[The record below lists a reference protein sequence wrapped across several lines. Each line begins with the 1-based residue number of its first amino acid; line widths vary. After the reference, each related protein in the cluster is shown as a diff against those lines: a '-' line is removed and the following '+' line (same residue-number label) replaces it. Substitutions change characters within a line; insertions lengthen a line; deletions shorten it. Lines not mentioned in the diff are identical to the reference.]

1 MGQPATNWFRRIF
14 AKFAA
19 DSQFGFDCFTVG
31 SSWFRRVCAVLAPV
45 PLFGLGYITADPGTM
60 SFQLDVLGSGGG
72 SAAVHSVPIAGMP
85 GGGGA
90 GASSQVA
97 QLFATPG
104 KGPRADYFLD
114 EKRSVAVTKRPRRVM
129 AALAPLDLDVTGSLG
144 SRENLVNRKTKSGLQ
159 IPFLSQHASHEQDRR
174 AEQDNSSLFMVSLK
188 NAVAYRFSSPNRE
201 TAPTSEVKMAASAPG
216 ATARR
221 LVYGGETEME
231 YQARQRRC
239 LATAI
244 YFEARGEPL
253 RGQLAVAQ
261 VVMNRVRTPGFPDT
275 ICGVVFQGSTS
286 PPRNACQFSF
296 ACDGQA
302 DFAKDKSL
310 WAQANTLAK
319 RVTSGKVWL
328 EDIGHA
334 TYYHA
339 TYVKPNW
346 RRDMNK
352 IKKIGRH
359 IFYLAPEKPIQEADA
374 STTNPA
380 PRLTLAQSG

>member
-1 MGQPATNWFRRIF
+1 MGQPATKWFRRIF

-19 DSQFGFDCFTVG
+19 DSQFGIDYFTVD
-31 SSWFRRVCAVLAPV
+31 SNWFRRACAALAPI
-45 PLFGLGYITADPGTM
+45 PLFGLGYITADPDKM
-60 SFQLDVLGSGGG
+60 SFQLDLLNSGDG
-72 SAAVHSVPIAGMP
+72 SAVVRNVPITGMP
-85 GGGGA
+85 GA
-90 GASSQVA
+90 GSSSQLA
-97 QLFATPG
+97 KLFATPG
-104 KGPRADYFLD
+104 KGPRADYFLQ
-114 EKRSVAVTKRPRRVM
+114 EKRSVAVTKQQRRVM
-129 AALAPLDLDVTGSLG
+129 AAAAPFDLEIIRSLG
-144 SRENLVNRKTKSGLQ
+144 GRDNLVNRKTKAGLN
-159 IPFLSQHASHEQDRR
+159 IPYLSQHDSHERAQR
-174 AEQDNSSLFMVSLK
+174 AEQDNNSLFMVSLK
-188 NAVAYRFSSPNRE
+188 NAATYRFSNQSRDSE
-201 TAPTSEVKMAASAPG
+201 PTSEVKMAAAAAGSI
-216 ATARR
+216 ARR
-221 LVYGGETEME
+221 MVYGGETEME

-319 RVTSGKVWL
+319 RATSGKVWL
-328 EDIGHA
+328 DDIGHA

-339 TYVKPNW
+339 TYVKPDW

-359 IFYLAPEKPIQEADA
+359 ICYLAPQKPIQEADA
-374 STTNPA
+374 STTNPE
-380 PRLTLAQSG
+380 PRLALATSG

>member
-1 MGQPATNWFRRIF
+1 MGQPATNWFRRIL

-19 DSQFGFDCFTVG
+19 SSQFGFDDSVVD
-31 SSWFRRVCAVLAPV
+31 SSWFRRACAALAPV
-45 PLFGLGYITADPGTM
+45 PLFGLGYITADPDKM
-60 SFQLDVLGSGGG
+60 SFQLDLLNSGDG
-72 SAAVHSVPIAGMP
+72 SAVVHSVPITGMP
-85 GGGGA
+85 GA

-97 QLFATPG
+97 RLFATPG
-104 KGPRADYFLD
+104 KGPRADYFVL
-114 EKRSVAVTKRPRRVM
+114 ERRTVAVTKRPRAVI
-129 AALAPLDLDVTGSLG
+129 AAAAPYDLAVIGSLG
-144 SRENLVNRKTKSGLQ
+144 GRENFVNRKTKAGLQ
-159 IPFLSQHASHEQDRR
+159 IPAQAKHADNHE
-174 AEQDNSSLFMVSLK
+174 SSLFMASLK
-188 NAVAYRFSSPNRE
+188 SAVTYRFSNSN
-201 TAPTSEVKMAASAPG
+201 SASAPVSEVQMAAHAPRG
-216 ATARR
+216 LTRR
-221 LVYGGETEME
+221 MVFRGETEGE

-261 VVMNRVRTPGFPDT
+261 VIMNRVRTPGFPDT
-275 ICGVVFQGSTS
+275 ICGVVYQGTSS

-302 DFAKDKSL
+302 DFAKNKSL
-310 WAQANTLAK
+310 WAQADTLAK

-339 TYVKPNW
+339 TYVKPDW

-374 STTNPA
+374 STTSPS